1 MPYMVKDL
9 TPYPRIYPV
18 TYPLRESILSGF
30 FFFLFWKAYNVLTQ
44 QTVVRNMKK
53 MHLCQSLSLSYL
65 LFPGGNEYF
74 SNWSEVS
81 IEGKNSKEIS
91 LGEQEE
97 CINVIYFIVTV
108 VRKQK
113 AFFFSKCICIIDANI
128 LRFVTCNLYFGPSL
142 TSSC

>member
-1 MPYMVKDL
+1 
-9 TPYPRIYPV
+9 
-18 TYPLRESILSGF
+18 
-30 FFFLFWKAYNVLTQ
+30 
-44 QTVVRNMKK
+44 MKK

-74 SNWSEVS
+74 SNRSEVS

-113 AFFFSKCICIIDANI
+113 AFFFFQVYMYN
-128 LRFVTCNLYFGPSL
+128 
-142 TSSC
+142 